1 MGSWKGGVRAMDRQQ
16 VFSYVKQRYHTLPDY
31 PWADQNAVLRH
42 RNNQKW
48 YALIME
54 VSREKLGLLDEGTVQ
69 IMNVKCDPALIGSLR
84 TREGYHPAYHMNK
97 ENWISVRLDGS
108 VPENKIRSLI
118 DESYG
123 LTAAKSNKL
132 EGK

>member
-1 MGSWKGGVRAMDRQQ
+1 MDRQQ

-108 VPENKIRSLI
+108 VPENEIQSLI

>member
-1 MGSWKGGVRAMDRQQ
+1 MDRQQ

-84 TREGYHPAYHMNK
+84 TRKGYHPAYHMNK

-108 VPENKIRSLI
+108 VPENEIRSLI

>member
-108 VPENKIRSLI
+108 VPENEIQSLI

>member
-1 MGSWKGGVRAMDRQQ
+1 MDRQQ

-108 VPENKIRSLI
+108 VP
-118 DESYG
+118 
-123 LTAAKSNKL
+123 
-132 EGK
+132 